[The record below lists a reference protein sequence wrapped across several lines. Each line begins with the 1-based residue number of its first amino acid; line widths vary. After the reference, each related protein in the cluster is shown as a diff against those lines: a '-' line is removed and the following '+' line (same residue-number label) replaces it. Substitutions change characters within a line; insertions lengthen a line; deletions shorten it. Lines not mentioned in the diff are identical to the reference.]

1 MYFMLLR
8 LKHELPFVH
17 RWSGF
22 AKRWRGR
29 AFEDDEDSEIDRDDM
44 QGDPDFEIAED
55 EMVEV
60 EDEEGVERTGTERVG
75 RPVQRRRA
83 KRDPEDRKRRPATR
97 TCKKEVV
104 SLFYQLNYDRLHYKL
119 NYDWLHNYS

>member
-1 MYFMLLR
+1 
-8 LKHELPFVH
+8 
-17 RWSGF
+17 
-22 AKRWRGR
+22 
-29 AFEDDEDSEIDRDDM
+29 M

-75 RPVQRRRA
+75 RPVQRRGA

-104 SLFYQLNYDRLHYKL
+104 SLFYQLCYDRLHY
-119 NYDWLHNYS
+119 NDRLHN